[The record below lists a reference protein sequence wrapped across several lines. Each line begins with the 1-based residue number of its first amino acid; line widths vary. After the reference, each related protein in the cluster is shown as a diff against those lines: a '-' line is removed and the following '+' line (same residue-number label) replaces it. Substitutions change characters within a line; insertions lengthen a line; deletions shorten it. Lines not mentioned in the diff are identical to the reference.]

1 MDSVILARWQFAI
14 VTIYHFLYVPL
25 TLGLSVFIALIETKY
40 VRTGDEMY
48 KKMAKFWGKIFL
60 INFAIGVVTGIVQEF
75 QFGMNWSEYSRF
87 MGDIFGAPLAIE
99 ALLAFYL
106 ESTFIGIW
114 VFGWDKVSKKM
125 HLASAWLVAIASNI
139 SALWILIANSF
150 MQHPQGYTLD
160 PQTGRALMSDFG
172 ALVFNPNV
180 MLQFPHVL
188 ASGVTLAGFVVM
200 AFSAWHLLRKHEVDI
215 FRTSFRMAS
224 IYALAGSIFVA
235 GIGHFQ
241 GQFLVEHQP
250 LKMAAAEALWETE
263 QPAALS
269 MFAII
274 DEDSRS
280 NSMDIGL
287 PAMLSFM
294 SYNNFTGE
302 VEGINDLAAQAEAEY
317 GSGDYIPPVALN
329 YWSFRLMVGSGGLLI
344 LIALAGVLWSKNNDI
359 TEKKGYLKIVIY
371 AAVLP
376 YLAVSTGWI
385 LAETGRWPWIVY
397 GLQKIED
404 AVSPNVPAWNVAFSL
419 GLMTIIYT
427 IFTVVAY
434 KLAIKYGT
442 GEVPELGSQ
451 ENNHGS

>member
-48 KKMAKFWGKIFL
+48 KRMAKFWGKIFL

-125 HLASAWLVAIASNI
+125 HLASAWLVAIASNV

-150 MQHPQGYTLD
+150 MQHPQGHTID
-160 PQTGRALMSDFG
+160 PETGRALMSDFG

-188 ASGVTLAGFVVM
+188 ASGITLAGFVVM
-200 AFSAWHLLRKHEVDI
+200 SFSAWHLLRKHEVNI

-317 GSGDYIPPVALN
+317 GPGDYIPPVALN

-344 LIALAGVLWSKNNDI
+344 LIAFLGVLWSKNSAI
-359 TEKKGYLKIVIY
+359 TEKKVYLKTVIY
-371 AAVLP
+371 AAFLP

-404 AVSPNVPAWNVAFSL
+404 AISPNVPAWNVAFSL

-434 KLAIKYGT
+434 KLAVKYGT

-451 ENNHGS
+451 EKNHGF